1 MLHCINSSIV
11 FYITWFSFEKR
22 KSCVEINNS
31 VQTYSYVFSIRC
43 GENPRSPFGRKTHSK
58 AAAIFVRCCK
68 WCLLWFLLCVFMCL
82 EASGLYLNLR
92 SISVCEIKK
101 KLSILHG
108 NRFHWIHL
116 NLSIY
121 HIIDNRKLVTTLYTQ
136 DNRKN
141 ITEMTYVICMHGDY

>member
-22 KSCVEINNS
+22 KSCIEINNS

-43 GENPRSPFGRKTHSK
+43 GKTLDHHLAGRLIQKQQQYLSDVVNGAFYDFCYVFLCAWKQVGSTLTYVPFLYVKQKKTSRYCT
-58 AAAIFVRCCK
+58 ATGFIEST
-68 WCLLWFLLCVFMCL
+68 WI
-82 EASGLYLNLR
+82 YL
-92 SISVCEIKK
+92 
-101 KLSILHG
+101 
-108 NRFHWIHL
+108 
-116 NLSIY
+116 Y
-121 HIIDNRKLVTTLYTQ
+121 HIIDNRKLVITLYTQ